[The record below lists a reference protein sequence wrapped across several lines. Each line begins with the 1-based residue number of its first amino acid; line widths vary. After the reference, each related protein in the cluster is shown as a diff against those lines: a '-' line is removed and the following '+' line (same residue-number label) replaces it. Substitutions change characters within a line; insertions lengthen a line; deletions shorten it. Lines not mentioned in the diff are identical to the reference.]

1 MTALRVP
8 PIDSEE
14 HYWQAQPEG
23 TTGRRRP
30 AAGTELYSSAVPAGI
45 SDYCPSI
52 PTDLEEAS
60 AALVRFDSYAV
71 TVLGPNSSSLGP
83 MSAVLLRTE
92 STSSSQIENL
102 TVGAHQLALTQVDQS
117 SDNAK
122 AVVANVGAMEAAL
135 KLAERLDE
143 AALLTMQA
151 MLVSAQPGGEN
162 TAGAYRDELI
172 WVGTS
177 KVSPIGVSHIP
188 PQPELVKPCMTDLLR
203 FIHRLDI
210 PPLLHAAITHAQF
223 ETIHPYVDGNG
234 RTGRALVHAMLR
246 ASGVVTTTTA
256 PLSAGLLRD
265 TESYFAALTAFRE
278 GDATPITEEF
288 ISASLFA
295 ASSGR
300 QLVDDLA
307 ELLDQARE
315 RLRGLR
321 RDAAAWTALPTLLAH
336 PVITAPS
343 LKRQLGLTDITTQRT
358 LAQLVERGVLE
369 ERTGRKRNRIYQHSR
384 ILQTLDIYAEQL
396 HQR

>member
-1 MTALRVP
+1 
-8 PIDSEE
+8 
-14 HYWQAQPEG
+14 
-23 TTGRRRP
+23 
-30 AAGTELYSSAVPAGI
+30 
-45 SDYCPSI
+45 
-52 PTDLEEAS
+52 
-60 AALVRFDSYAV
+60 
-71 TVLGPNSSSLGP
+71 

-188 PQPELVKPCMTDLLR
+188 PQPELVKPCMADLLR
-203 FIHRLDI
+203 CIHRLDI